1 MADESDGGGVPEWVV
16 TFGDM
21 MSLLLTFFIML
32 FSMSEIRQEERF
44 QAMLESM
51 RRTFGYTRS
60 EASLAPGEQPPAR
73 TKLSKLASLGRSKRQ
88 NTLRGGARKQS
99 SPGTEQRV
107 TSTHPSGRFS
117 LGGVVQFD
125 EASDHLDQEAKKVLQ
140 LIARDI
146 RGKPQMIELAGHS
159 TGRPLP
165 RNGAFSTHY
174 DLAYRRCVGVM
185 NYMVDELGI
194 NPDRFSIRVVAANE
208 PLPAPPL
215 ETGRDPQSRVEVRLL
230 DQIAPSVSRG
240 VE

>member
-1 MADESDGGGVPEWVV
+1 MADESDGGGIPEWVV

-51 RRTFGYTRS
+51 RRTFGYDRS
-60 EASLAPGEQPPAR
+60 EASLAPGPNRPS
-73 TKLSKLASLGRSKRQ
+73 TNKLSKLASLGRSKRR
-88 NTLRGGARKQS
+88 NTLQGGVQQRG
-99 SPGTEQRV
+99 SPGDKSRIQ
-107 TSTHPSGRFS
+107 SIHAAGRFS
-117 LGGVVQFD
+117 VGGVVQFQEASERLD
-125 EASDHLDQEAKKVLQ
+125 EAAKQVLRNIAQE
-140 LIARDI
+140 I

-159 TGRPLP
+159 TRRPLP
-165 RNGAFSTHY
+165 QDSPHSSHY
-174 DLAYRRCVGVM
+174 DLSYQRCLQVM

-208 PLPAPPL
+208 PLAAPPG
-215 ETGRDPQSRVEVRLL
+215 EDIQDRQSRVEIRLL
-230 DQIAPSVSRG
+230 DQIAPCVSRG